1 MRLSTKGRYGLKA
14 IFELALKEGENVPLS
29 LKFIAEKNG
38 LSEQYLEQIFSI
50 LKKSGLV
57 KSVRGAQGGYFL
69 SKPSSQ
75 ITVGQVLRCLEGP
88 MAPSDCVIEDD
99 ADCENS
105 DFCVTKVIWQ
115 RIKDSIDSVID
126 SVTLNDMVMD
136 YKIKSSNNNF
146 KEM

>member
-14 IFELALKEGENVPLS
+14 IFELALKEDENVPLS
-29 LKFIAEKNG
+29 LKYIADKNG
-38 LSEQYLEQIFSI
+38 LSEQYLEQIFAI
-50 LKKSGLV
+50 LKKSGIV

-75 ITVGQVLRCLEGP
+75 ITVGQVLRCLEGQ
-88 MAPSDCVIEDD
+88 MAPSDCVLEEE

-126 SVTLNDMVMD
+126 SVTLKDMVLD
-136 YKIKSSNNNF
+136 HKLKSSKNNF